1 MFLALAFLT
10 SSTGEISYSLLEPP
24 FPLHY
29 HHRLVYVAT
38 QKLGEDLRMAE
49 VKTEQ
54 RQATAVDLLLIAEL
68 APEAVMAFHPAVPF
82 DLFRVYKP

>member
-1 MFLALAFLT
+1 
-10 SSTGEISYSLLEPP
+10 
-24 FPLHY
+24 
-29 HHRLVYVAT
+29 
-38 QKLGEDLRMAE
+38 MAE